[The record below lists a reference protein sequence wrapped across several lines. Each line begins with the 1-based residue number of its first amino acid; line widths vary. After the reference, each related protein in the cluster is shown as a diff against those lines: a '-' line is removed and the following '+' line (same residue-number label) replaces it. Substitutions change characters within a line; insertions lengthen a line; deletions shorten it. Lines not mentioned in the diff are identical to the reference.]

1 MCAFAGEPSP
11 GCALLCT
18 SRTTDPVDAGGVA
31 GEARGQVRGDRRLH
45 ARDEPVKDA
54 LLAAHGARGAV
65 QETATRGV
73 LHALGAREV
82 DVAKAVLLVDA
93 APDAAR
99 IVAGKARER
108 LRVARQVDVVACWG
122 VVRGDGMSGGD
133 ALNAEERARR
143 RSSVRTWVRVAVDD
157 AKVLAAV
164 LAVARE
170 GVARVPVVD
179 LAHRLGRLAPRQ
191 RELLL

>member
-1 MCAFAGEPSP
+1 
-11 GCALLCT
+11 
-18 SRTTDPVDAGGVA
+18 
-31 GEARGQVRGDRRLH
+31 
-45 ARDEPVKDA
+45 
-54 LLAAHGARGAV
+54 
-65 QETATRGV
+65 
-73 LHALGAREV
+73 
-82 DVAKAVLLVDA
+82 
-93 APDAAR
+93 
-99 IVAGKARER
+99 
-108 LRVARQVDVVACWG
+108 
-122 VVRGDGMSGGD
+122 MSGGD